1 MHTPRK
7 QHTVYKGGEGGGGA
21 QTELRRSPFKATAK
35 NAEMLDLSSM
45 SCIFCAPD
53 ELDAALHEDVVEAED
68 EPHQHEHLDHLDRG
82 RHLQTVRY
90 AQEPEKFSAK

>member
-1 MHTPRK
+1 MYVTHQENNR
-7 QHTVYKGGEGGGGA
+7 QCIKGGRVGELKLNCDVA
-21 QTELRRSPFKATAK
+21 QSEATVK
-35 NAEMLDLSSM
+35 KLDSSSM

-53 ELDAALHEDVVEAED
+53 EFDAALHEDVVEAED